1 MTIYVAEFHDQ
12 LSQKLFRIKVEV
24 EVTPYLL
31 THYPTI
37 KGAYIDMTYS
47 RSQYCRLK
55 SSICLAFM

>member
-12 LSQKLFRIKVEV
+12 TLFRIKVEV

-31 THYPTI
+31 THDPTI

-47 RSQYCRLK
+47 RSQ
-55 SSICLAFM
+55 